1 MSIDRAVVDHVARL
15 ARLALTEDERDRL
28 AEQLSSILE
37 QINVISEAETSATA
51 ASATVLPSRDVMAA
65 DVARPSEP
73 VAALLANAP
82 AQEDGY
88 FRVRAVL
95 EDE

>member
-15 ARLALTEDERDRL
+15 ARLALTEAERNQL

-37 QINVISEAETSATA
+37 HINVIAEAETNATS
-51 ASATVLPSRDVMAA
+51 ASATVLPSLDVMAA

-73 VAALLANAP
+73 RAALLANAP

>member
-1 MSIDRAVVDHVARL
+1 MSIDRSVVDHVARL

-28 AEQLSSILE
+28 ATQLSSILE
-37 QINVISEAETSATA
+37 HINVISEAETSAIE
-51 ASATVLPSRDVMAA
+51 ASANVLPSMDVMAA

-73 VAALLANAP
+73 TAALLANAP
-82 AQEDGY
+82 AQEDGF